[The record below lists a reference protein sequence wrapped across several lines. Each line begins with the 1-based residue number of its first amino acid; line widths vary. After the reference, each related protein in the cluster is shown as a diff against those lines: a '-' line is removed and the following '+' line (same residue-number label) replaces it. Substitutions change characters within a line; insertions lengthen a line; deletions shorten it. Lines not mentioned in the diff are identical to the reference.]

1 MYADV
6 FSDSVKQP
14 AGANV
19 IEVLVIV
26 NAERSLVPSIV
37 LMVFG
42 RVNNTTKKS
51 SPAHELVNQVIASIK
66 GQIG

>member
-26 NAERSLVPSIV
+26 NAEGSLVPSVV
-37 LMVFG
+37 LVVFG
-42 RVNNTTKKS
+42 RVNNTTEKS
-51 SPAHELVNQVIASIK
+51 FPAHELLN
-66 GQIG
+66 